1 MDVYTWSKLV
11 KQSPSFNSQNFVVPH
26 VYFSSKF
33 TVLNNC
39 LPSKVISSL
48 FLGWLF
54 ITVIDCNLT
63 LVKLQEIPSH
73 LHSETM
79 WKSG

>member
-1 MDVYTWSKLV
+1 MCILGANLSTSDVENPCTFKHVLAV
-11 KQSPSFNSQNFVVPH
+11 TCAKQSPSFNSQNFVVPH

-54 ITVIDCNLT
+54 ITV
-63 LVKLQEIPSH
+63 
-73 LHSETM
+73 
-79 WKSG
+79 